1 MVSTKT
7 NLVFSVTASI
17 TASTDVASTKSM
29 SMLLL
34 VNVLNRLFVLPNR
47 NELEIMWSPARKR
60 ENSEVPMAAI
70 PVAKQAVAMPFS
82 IAEILFSSAVTV
94 GLTCRP

>member
-34 VNVLNRLFVLPNR
+34 VNVLNRLFVLPNK
-47 NELEIMWSPARKR
+47 NELEIM
-60 ENSEVPMAAI
+60 
-70 PVAKQAVAMPFS
+70 
-82 IAEILFSSAVTV
+82 
-94 GLTCRP
+94 